1 MDYLLSQRGQ
11 SLLNRIGL
19 FGVREDALNGDLT
32 VSELRRE
39 MGKAF
44 RPIVISTGLLT
55 YLDKMKRELFLDR
68 WDAALA
74 SPR

>member
-32 VSELRRE
+32 VTELRRE

-44 RPIVISTGLLT
+44 QRVSSTGLLT